1 MEAMSSSKTP
11 EGVSHNGLLYCD
23 ATAVAARLVKPLR
36 TIEKERG
43 EIIGTKII
51 TRMER
56 GACVPTPRV
65 ELIHW
70 GFLRADD
77 ILGADRGCSRDE

>member
-1 MEAMSSSKTP
+1 MSSSKTP

-43 EIIGTKII
+43 QKKNKNNHENGEGGLRTHAPS
-51 TRMER
+51 
-56 GACVPTPRV
+56 GAHP
-65 ELIHW
+65 
-70 GFLRADD
+70 
-77 ILGADRGCSRDE
+77 LGIPPG